1 NRLGIAPT
9 MTAVS
14 SIWSYQLNVFT
25 GMLVNPAAGIV
36 FNASWRTPAAC
47 RSNSAPSARPDQY
60 ATSARFSSR
69 RRPSRGEP
77 RAVAPMCVCAV
88 ISSSFVYSSCAVC
101 DSRRARPAL
110 FRVGLLPRKPQTA
123 MHSVHGTLA
132 GLRTRGRHAFAYW
145 TSLPRCG
152 TQCVVRLSFPLTA
165 AGQSRIHTGF
175 PLTTTQHHTEP
186 NQLHVQYNQ
195 ENSFG

>member
-1 NRLGIAPT
+1 
-9 MTAVS
+9 
-14 SIWSYQLNVFT
+14 
-25 GMLVNPAAGIV
+25 
-36 FNASWRTPAAC
+36 
-47 RSNSAPSARPDQY
+47 
-60 ATSARFSSR
+60 
-69 RRPSRGEP
+69 
-77 RAVAPMCVCAV
+77 MCVCAV

-110 FRVGLLPRKPQTA
+110 SRVGLLPRKPQTA

-132 GLRTRGRHAFAYW
+132 GLRTRGRRAFSYR

-195 ENSFG
+195 ENSFGQLAGIPASRCGRRFLPPCRAMTAVSLGRNRPPALRPKTPRLKDRKSTRLNSSHVSISYAVFCL